1 MNPDPNPNPNPNRNP
16 NRKPKPNFEPN
27 PNPNPILRS
36 SRVTLPSSL
45 LGNISLDLQSEV
57 FLVFYVSALNPHGL
71 AAARRRRRLASSG
84 LTLQAASPMA
94 SFALRQ
100 NGREV
105 VVANLSAPVQL
116 DLSLAE
122 GRITNGTP

>member
-1 MNPDPNPNPNPNRNP
+1 M
-16 NRKPKPNFEPN
+16 
-27 PNPNPILRS
+27 
-36 SRVTLPSSL
+36 
-45 LGNISLDLQSEV
+45 
-57 FLVFYVSALNPHGL
+57 SALNPHGL

-100 NGREV
+100 DGREV

-116 DLSLAE
+116 DLPLSE
-122 GRITNGTP
+122 GRSTNGTP

>member
-1 MNPDPNPNPNPNRNP
+1 M
-16 NRKPKPNFEPN
+16 
-27 PNPNPILRS
+27 
-36 SRVTLPSSL
+36 
-45 LGNISLDLQSEV
+45 
-57 FLVFYVSALNPHGL
+57 SALNPHGL